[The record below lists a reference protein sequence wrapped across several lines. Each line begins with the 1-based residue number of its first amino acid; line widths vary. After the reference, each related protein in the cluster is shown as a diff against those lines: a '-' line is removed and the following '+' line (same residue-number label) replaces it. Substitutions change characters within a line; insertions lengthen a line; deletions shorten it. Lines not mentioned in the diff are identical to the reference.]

1 MSDTIMLS
9 QRISAKVRPGKKNP
23 LILRDKDTDLQLK
36 LSEKNV
42 DFFKANGARIIDLSN
57 NQKSFTYPLA
67 DHIDDEL
74 VIIKFSE
81 GQKYHKFVSPENM
94 ERLFYL
100 TYDELLLFVKICSEI
115 GETEEDDPLSQI
127 FDSIFSA
134 ARPATKPIID
144 TVMDFLNSIPNVEI
158 ENNAGTA
165 ADSRQHE
172 TRSTNRKESKAGPG
186 QHQDRNSAFLTMLSE
201 QAKNGDLSIIDVMS
215 AYFSVFNDVKPRED
229 KHADIDSRIAEHA
242 KTRK

>member
-1 MSDTIMLS
+1 M
-9 QRISAKVRPGKKNP
+9 RAPWA
-23 LILRDKDTDLQLK
+23 LQ
-36 LSEKNV
+36 
-42 DFFKANGARIIDLSN
+42 
-57 NQKSFTYPLA
+57 TM
-67 DHIDDEL
+67 
-74 VIIKFSE
+74 VIIKFSA
-81 GQKYHKFVSPENM
+81 GQKHHKFVSPENM

-100 TYDELLLFVKICSEI
+100 THDELLLFLKICSEI

-144 TVMDFLNSIPNVEI
+144 TVMEFIDSIPDFDI
-158 ENNAGTA
+158 DNNAGAA

-172 TRSTNRKESKAGPG
+172 TRSTNRKESKAGPE
-186 QHQDRNSAFLTMLSE
+186 QHQDRNSTFLTMLSE
-201 QAKNGDLSIIDVMS
+201 QAKNGELSIIDVMS